1 MTNTPLE
8 QYIFKSSHKHVVGSN
23 QCSCHA
29 RVSPAAIPAGA
40 SSRVVPPAAIT
51 ISEAAA
57 AAEVLAVTIPAR
69 IAVNVVG
76 DAISFSASNTAE
88 LPVTSTGVAGNA
100 ETPIRRTFCTE
111 AIVAEVTPG
120 VRFTVGACPGARA
133 KPMQLLPCASFVDVT
148 ATAVVV
154 AVVPPKR
161 GDVIRIVLLFVLID
175 IVIVVFRFRLGGV
188 IVDRRMVIV
197 FTFRVV
203 IGRVEV
209 VEVRGNGDSSP
220 EGL

>member
-1 MTNTPLE
+1 MAVKEIRAL
-8 QYIFKSSHKHVVGSN
+8 KDN

-51 ISEAAA
+51 ISEAVAAEAA

-76 DAISFSASNTAE
+76 DAISFSTSNTAE

-111 AIVAEVTPG
+111 AFVAEVTPG